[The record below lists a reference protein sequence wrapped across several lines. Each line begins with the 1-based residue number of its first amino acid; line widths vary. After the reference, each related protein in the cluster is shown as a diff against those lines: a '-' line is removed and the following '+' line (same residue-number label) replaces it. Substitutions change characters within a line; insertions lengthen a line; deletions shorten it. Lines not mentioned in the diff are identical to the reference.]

1 MAERYSRARGKCQAL
16 TPEQVDYVLST
27 FFGRYAARDKALF
40 IMGCKTG
47 YRISELL
54 SLRVGDVL
62 QNGRLADRV
71 TVQRRDMKGETRS
84 RTVPLNEQVQGAL
97 VEWIAQLRREGHDS
111 PDSYLF
117 QSRQGVNRPLSRSQA
132 SKIIHDALEA
142 GEVQGTL
149 GTHVMRKSFARNA
162 LALSG
167 NNARLVQKALGHS
180 KLSTTEAYLDVDQD
194 AVDQVVLAM

>member
-1 MAERYSRARGKCQAL
+1 MTDLVAQANRLL
-16 TPEQVDYVLST
+16 TPRRLARLRAAAACRLRGLTVAFDGLHDPHNVSAALRSCEA
-27 FFGRYAARDKALF
+27 FGVQDVHL
-40 IMGCKTG
+40 
-47 YRISELL
+47 
-54 SLRVGDVL
+54 VGD
-62 QNGRLADRV
+62 
-71 TVQRRDMKGETRS
+71 S
-84 RTVPLNEQVQGAL
+84 RTVPLNEQVQRAL
-97 VEWIAQLRREGHDS
+97 AEWIAQLRREGHDS

-117 QSRQGVNRPLSRSQA
+117 QSRQGGNRPLSRSQA